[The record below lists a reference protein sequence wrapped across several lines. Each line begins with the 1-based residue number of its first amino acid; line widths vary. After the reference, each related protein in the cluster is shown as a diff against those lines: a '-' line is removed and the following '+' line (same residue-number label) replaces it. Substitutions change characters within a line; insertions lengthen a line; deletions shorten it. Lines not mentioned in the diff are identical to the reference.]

1 MTKIGA
7 RLTGLE
13 PTHSW
18 TEVERDQLEKRH
30 ADLVDDHM
38 RSLAAEL
45 NVDPLKLLTHF
56 LVYEKEV

>member
-1 MTKIGA
+1 MRDVIKSN
-7 RLTGLE
+7 RLI
-13 PTHSW
+13 
-18 TEVERDQLEKRH
+18 
-30 ADLVDDHM
+30 M